1 MATNQNE
8 INQALQ
14 NLIAMNKNKAEIKR
28 VYKNASP
35 DSEFKAQTVTNNMG
49 SYSKYFV
56 LFGYGSAPCAL
67 AIVEKGKQTLCYG
80 IVSTAVQ
87 RTITINTNN
96 FVVSIGEILSSGWTT
111 NNKMMV
117 PLEIYGMKGV
127 I

>member
-1 MATNQNE
+1 MPNQNE
-8 INQALQ
+8 NNQAIQ

-35 DSEFKAQTVTNNMG
+35 DSEFKAQTVPNDMG
-49 SYSKYFV
+49 DYPKYFV
-56 LFGYGSAPCAL
+56 LFGYSSYPCAL

-80 IVSTAVQ
+80 IVSAAVQ